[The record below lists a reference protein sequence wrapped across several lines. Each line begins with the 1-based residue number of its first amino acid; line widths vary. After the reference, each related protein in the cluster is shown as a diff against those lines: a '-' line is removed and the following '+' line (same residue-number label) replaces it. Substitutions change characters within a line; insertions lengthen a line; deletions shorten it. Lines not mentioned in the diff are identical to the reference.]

1 MEHHEYDMVLDY
13 IRSKR
18 DGDGIPEKTLDQK
31 IAIVRSF
38 MHPGR
43 LIEEITNRILD
54 SDTVSIPV
62 FIAASIEEAEDIL
75 DALEDDI
82 RQLPDTIRLRTFNTV
97 LFVDIS
103 TDLKNYV

>member
-1 MEHHEYDMVLDY
+1 MVLDY
-13 IRSKR
+13 ARSKR

-54 SDTVSIPV
+54 SDTISIPI
-62 FIAASIEEAEDIL
+62 FIAASIEEAEDIF

-82 RQLPDTIRLRTFNTV
+82 QQLPDTIGMHAFNNV
-97 LFVDIS
+97 LFVDIE
-103 TDLKNYV
+103 LV

>member
-1 MEHHEYDMVLDY
+1 MEYHDYDMVLDY
-13 IRSKR
+13 ARSKR

-54 SDTVSIPV
+54 SDTMSIPV

-82 RQLPDTIRLRTFNTV
+82 QQLPDTIGLRTFNNV
-97 LFVDIS
+97 LFVDIK
-103 TDLKNYV
+103 LV

>member
-1 MEHHEYDMVLDY
+1 MEYHEYDMVLDY

-54 SDTVSIPV
+54 SDTMSIPV
-62 FIAASIEEAEDIL
+62 FIG
-75 DALEDDI
+75 
-82 RQLPDTIRLRTFNTV
+82 LRTFNTV